1 MLLAVQVVA
10 AIMDAEVD
18 RLCGDGANN
27 RNGNRGRL
35 VTCVDMLNLRVP
47 QLWTG
52 GFFPEDV
59 LERHRCVDRARRGG
73 GRDVHY
79 QQSTAR
85 EGSSADS
92 RLQDAPESSGEGA
105 GALCLAVKS

>member
-1 MLLAVQVVA
+1 MRGYAQPEGPSTLDGRLLP
-10 AIMDAEVD
+10 
-18 RLCGDGANN
+18 
-27 RNGNRGRL
+27 RGRPRAPP
-35 VTCVDMLNLRVP
+35 VRRP
-47 QLWTG
+47 
-52 GFFPEDV
+52 
-59 LERHRCVDRARRGG
+59 RARRGG